1 MKKQKEKKIK
11 KRLNRNGKVIKNNNY
26 GITLMALV
34 ITIIVLLILAGISI
48 GMLSGDNSIIKQA
61 GNAKTQ
67 TDIAEE
73 KEILQKSA
81 VSAMGKSKYG
91 DLTKE
96 ELDDELNK
104 YQEIESSEQIDEGI
118 VVTFKSNRQYLINF
132 DGDVSSYHDI
142 KIGNLLVKDGNTVLA
157 ENCKSVQLGK
167 SLTINFEASIPGG
180 SITSITPNISYTTT
194 GERRKTFTIV
204 GKASDGQ
211 EITKEYTINLNGYY
225 NIPELKVGDFVNYA
239 LKIPTSEELAQLN
252 NDIETY
258 SGATDNTEKT
268 ATGSTL
274 LCRVLEMDTNGNPT
288 KLISADGVNTLK
300 LQGAN
305 GYNNAVY
312 LINEMCKTLYSGN
325 QGITRS
331 LTIKDLE
338 DNYFSNKA
346 IITRNNY
353 TGGVEYGNTKYYLSS
368 AQYPNIAPEEEKM
381 GIGTTLVDG
390 QNTIRI
396 GGLGLSEQMT
406 IYMGSGNAANL
417 STTNKGITVTQTYYR
432 INKTSGTNIGGDMYK
447 NLSLYNIMHKSPTL
461 SSDTSDI
468 VSYWLASRCVSPNM
482 NYNYCGFNIRTVDSK
497 SINAGLLFY
506 SSGSSDGFTHAVR
519 PVITLNSG
527 IQAEYVEAYNDTY
540 NTWNLE

>member
-11 KRLNRNGKVIKNNNY
+11 KRLKRNGKVIKNNNY

-104 YQEIESSEQIDEGI
+104 YQEIERSEQIDEGI

-132 DGDVSSYHDI
+132 DGDVSSYYDI
-142 KIGNLLVKDGNTVLA
+142 KIGNLVVKDGNTVLA

-239 LKIPTSEELAQLN
+239 LKTPTSAELAQLN
-252 NDIETY
+252 SDIATY
-258 SGATDNTEKT
+258 SGAIEGKGAGINTIKT
-268 ATGSTL
+268 AVEGNTL
-274 LCRVLEMDTNGNPT
+274 LCRVLEVDNNGNPT
-288 KLISADGVNTLK
+288 KLISADGVNSLS
-300 LQGAN
+300 LYGGN
-305 GYNNAVY
+305 GYNNGVY

-325 QGITRS
+325 QGTTKS
-331 LTIKDLE
+331 LTIEDLE
-338 DNYFSNKA
+338 TNYFDPTALETAKGSDYEKK
-346 IITRNNY
+346 TRC
-353 TGGVEYGNTKYYLSS
+353 TGFHSKYPLLAAKEKRMGINTATETVEGNTF
-368 AQYPNIAPEEEKM
+368 NI
-381 GIGTTLVDG
+381 L
-390 QNTIRI
+390 NTSNTA
-396 GGLGLSEQMT
+396 LDLSEQERSDLESE
-406 IYMGSGNAANL
+406 GG
-417 STTNKGITVTQTYYR
+417 TTTDATNGITVSKTYYR
-432 INKTSGTNIGGDMYK
+432 LSEGNSNYK
-447 NLSLYNIMHKSPTL
+447 NAILNNIMHKSPTE
-461 SSDTSDI
+461 SSNTEN
-468 VSYWLASRCVSPNM
+468 VTGYWLASRCVLCDNRWLP
-482 NYNYCGFNIRTVDSK
+482 I
-497 SINAGLLFY
+497 LY
-506 SSGSSDGFTHAVR
+506 SSC
-519 PVITLNSG
+519 
-527 IQAEYVEAYNDTY
+527 E
-540 NTWNLE
+540 LE